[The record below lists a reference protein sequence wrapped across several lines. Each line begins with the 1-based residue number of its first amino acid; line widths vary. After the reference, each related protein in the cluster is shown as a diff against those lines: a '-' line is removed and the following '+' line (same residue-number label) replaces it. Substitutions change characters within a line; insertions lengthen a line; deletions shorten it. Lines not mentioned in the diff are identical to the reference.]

1 MDYSESAEI
10 EAIIADIEE
19 MLRAT
24 RRDLAELRNMGR
36 LLDEQYKAEKISYLH
51 YTVDKERI
59 RRTISKAK
67 LILKILAEKR
77 KRAMEIKDN
86 T

>member
-10 EAIIADIEE
+10 EAVIDD
-19 MLRAT
+19 MLLAI
-24 RRDLAELRNMGR
+24 RRDLGELQNMGR
-36 LLDEQYKAEKISYLH
+36 LLKEQRSSEKISYLH

-59 RRTISKAK
+59 RRTISKAM

-77 KRAMEIKDN
+77 KRAMDRKDN

>member
-1 MDYSESAEI
+1 
-10 EAIIADIEE
+10 
-19 MLRAT
+19 
-24 RRDLAELRNMGR
+24 MGR
-36 LLDEQYKAEKISYLH
+36 LLEEQRSSKKNSYLH

-67 LILKILAEKR
+67 LILKIIAEKR